1 MIGCDPAEKL
11 LEKYFYFLR
20 TTKELANNTA
30 VDYITF
36 VKTIFHPAI
45 QDHILKTNPFA
56 LKGFSII
63 VILPKLFWQCH
74 FPGIRFVA
82 HSRIPYNAVQ

>member
-1 MIGCDPAEKL
+1 MIGCDPAGNFLEFFL
-11 LEKYFYFLR
+11 LPR
-20 TTKELANNTA
+20 TTKELTNNAA
-30 VDYITF
+30 VHYITF

-82 HSRIPYNAVQ
+82 HSRIPYNSVQ